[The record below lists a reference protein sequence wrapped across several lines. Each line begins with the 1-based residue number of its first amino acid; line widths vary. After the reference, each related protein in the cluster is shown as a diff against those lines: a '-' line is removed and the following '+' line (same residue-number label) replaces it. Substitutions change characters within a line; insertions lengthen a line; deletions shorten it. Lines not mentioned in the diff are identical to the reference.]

1 MKVIFF
7 GQKKSLLF
15 TKWRLLIIYDLA
27 QRLFHSPSDFSNCKK
42 NCFLLATTYRSKTGK
57 FDCQLEMFFQ
67 WIDDTINTD
76 LANKFVVLFFPG
88 EEKVDREASVHAP
101 SRSPRLISVSGLT
114 VAYFYWEDFYKMASP
129 AACIP
134 SPPLQQQQQQQQ
146 PLSDQETPVVDVP
159 RLPIESGDEAN
170 LTLSMTTEDDDP
182 DTLDLSSQE
191 LTKLTRAAPECTLN
205 TMTLI
210 LDNNSL
216 QRLDNIHTYQC
227 IEKVRTSQRFY
238 FENVLDRLWYFK
250 TYSLKYV
257 YYN

>member
-1 MKVIFF
+1 
-7 GQKKSLLF
+7 
-15 TKWRLLIIYDLA
+15 
-27 QRLFHSPSDFSNCKK
+27 
-42 NCFLLATTYRSKTGK
+42 
-57 FDCQLEMFFQ
+57 
-67 WIDDTINTD
+67 
-76 LANKFVVLFFPG
+76 
-88 EEKVDREASVHAP
+88 
-101 SRSPRLISVSGLT
+101 
-114 VAYFYWEDFYKMASP
+114 MASP

-238 FENVLDRLWYFK
+238 SENVLDRL
-250 TYSLKYV
+250 
-257 YYN
+257 